1 MIDSPDL
8 NHTTTDESPHHNG
21 NRSLGGLTILGSGIT
36 GVGCIVPILV
46 IAAIFIGRWLDDQAG
61 TKPWIMLALVFG
73 SVILG
78 LVVMVSSAL
87 SAVKSTQDQHRH
99 DQ

>member
-8 NHTTTDESPHHNG
+8 DHTTIGEPP
-21 NRSLGGLTILGSGIT
+21 NRPANQPLKGLTVLGSGIT
-36 GVGCIVPILV
+36 GLGCAVPILV

-87 SAVKSTQDQHRH
+87 SAVKPTQDQHRR

>member
-8 NHTTTDESPHHNG
+8 SHITIDEPPDHSGSRP
-21 NRSLGGLTILGSGIT
+21 LGGLTLLGSGIS
-36 GVGCIVPILV
+36 GVGCVVPILV
-46 IAAIFIGRWLDDQAG
+46 IAAIFVGRWLDEQAG

-87 SAVKSTQDQHRH
+87 SAVNSTQDRHRR